1 MSYGLKD
8 GAVNVTGLES
18 GAEQSKCTVVNQ
30 PDVLKRVAEV
40 RDLIASGQLVIKDP
54 AGIIQ

>member
-1 MSYGLKD
+1 
-8 GAVNVTGLES
+8 VNVTGLED
-18 GAEQSKCTVVNQ
+18 GAEHSQCTVVDQ
-30 PDVLKRVAEV
+30 PEVLKKVAEV